1 MSRKA
6 VRLLGAASEQERAA
20 YIASLEPIRSLPR
33 DRCYICNKQ
42 GIPDTRDAPAVTD
55 ASLVKIVYHHVWR
68 QADGG
73 KNLPTIALCADHH
86 NHVHDVATRLI
97 SLLKKG
103 QKIDHF
109 IWRFGGDSHRASQ
122 LVMILVFGW
131 MNPLEIAKRLQLVLE
146 GEPQRD
152 FEYLKE
158 CWKVSDQQVIEHA
171 LRLAAAQQD

>member
-1 MSRKA
+1 M
-6 VRLLGAASEQERAA
+6 RLLGAASEQERAA

-42 GIPDTRDAPAVTD
+42 GIPDTGDAPAMTD

-103 QKIDHF
+103 QKIL
-109 IWRFGGDSHRASQ
+109 S
-122 LVMILVFGW
+122 
-131 MNPLEIAKRLQLVLE
+131 N
-146 GEPQRD
+146 
-152 FEYLKE
+152 
-158 CWKVSDQQVIEHA
+158 
-171 LRLAAAQQD
+171 